1 MGASAPTPIFMH
13 TNEIIHDTFIPRWF
27 GRLGNNIQ
35 QISNAIYFCR
45 KNGISFS
52 SPESV
57 YLNSISKHF
66 GNTQYKIKEDSH
78 NWFYFYNGPDADFD
92 VDVDELNS
100 QRKSI
105 CEEYILPALKI
116 NHAELDTTIDELV
129 IHIRSGDLYTRWPA
143 THTQNPLIYYVELC
157 MMYSGKVIIVAED
170 VHNPIVR
177 HLKYICTGIRVLNEM
192 DSYTLLLRAKNLAT
206 SGAGTFAIS
215 AAFCSPNI
223 ENLYCTDLYLENSL
237 NPTMLKEQ
245 LNVYMADV
253 SGNKYFKVGE
263 WNTAQHDINR
273 ILRYEDHISFR
284 RL

>member
-1 MGASAPTPIFMH
+1 MH
-13 TNEIIHDTFIPRWF
+13 TNEITYNTFIPRWF

-57 YLNSISKHF
+57 YINSISKQF
-66 GNTQYKIKEDSH
+66 GNSSYTIQENSN
-78 NWFYFYNGPDADFD
+78 NWFYFFNGPDADFEAD
-92 VDVDELNS
+92 TKELNS

-105 CEEYILPALKI
+105 CEEYVLPALKI
-116 NHAELDTTIDELV
+116 NHEELNTPIEELV

-143 THTQNPLIYYVELC
+143 THTQNPLEYYTQLYLMFE
-157 MMYSGKVIIVAED
+157 GKIIIVAED
-170 VHNPIVR
+170 SNNPIVEI
-177 HLKYICTGIRVLNEM
+177 LQKFNLDIRILNEM

-206 SGAGTFAIS
+206 SGAGSFAIS
-215 AAFCSPNI
+215 SAFCSPNLKNI
-223 ENLYCTDLYLENSL
+223 YCTDLYLENSL

-245 LNVYMADV
+245 LNVFMADV

-273 ILRYEDHISFR
+273 VLNYEDHISFR

>member
-1 MGASAPTPIFMH
+1 MH
-13 TNEIIHDTFIPRWF
+13 TNEIVHDTFIPRWF

-57 YLNSISKHF
+57 YLNAINYNF
-66 GNTQYKIKEDSH
+66 GSNQFKIKEDSH

-92 VDVDELNS
+92 VDIDDLNR

-116 NHAELDTTIDELV
+116 NHEELNTPVEDLIV
-129 IHIRSGDLYTRWPA
+129 HIRSGDLYTRWPA
-143 THTQNPLIYYVELC
+143 THTQNPLAYYIQLYI
-157 MMYSGKVIIVAED
+157 MYSGKVIFVAED
-170 VHNPIVR
+170 NHNPIVGY
-177 HLKYICTGIRVLNEM
+177 LKYICPNILTLNEM
-192 DSYTLLLRAKNLAT
+192 ESYTLLLRAKNLAT
-206 SGAGTFAIS
+206 SGAGSFAIS
-215 AAFCSPNI
+215 AAFCSPNL
-223 ENLYCTDLYLENSL
+223 ENLYCTDLYLKNSL

-245 LNVYMADV
+245 LNVLMADV

-263 WNTAQHDINR
+263 WNTAQHDINK
-273 ILRYEDHISFR
+273 ILQYEDHISFR

>member
-1 MGASAPTPIFMH
+1 MH
-13 TNEIIHDTFIPRWF
+13 TNEIVHDTFIPRWF

-57 YLNSISKHF
+57 YLNAINYNF
-66 GNTQYKIKEDSH
+66 GSNQFKIKEDSH
-78 NWFYFYNGPDADFD
+78 NWFYFYNGPDVDFD
-92 VDVDELNS
+92 VDIDDLNS

-105 CEEYILPALKI
+105 CEEYVLPALKI
-116 NHAELDTTIDELV
+116 NHADLSTPIEDLV
-129 IHIRSGDLYTRWPA
+129 IHIRSGDIYSRWPA
-143 THTQNPLIYYVELC
+143 THTQNPLAYYIQLYL
-157 MMYSGKVIIVAED
+157 MFNGKVIIVAED
-170 VHNPIVR
+170 IHNPIVEF
-177 HLKYICTGIRVLNEM
+177 LDGICSDIRILDEM
-192 DSYTLLLRAKNLAT
+192 ESFTLLLRAKNLAT
-206 SGAGTFAIS
+206 SGAGSFAIS
-215 AAFCSPNI
+215 SAFCSLNL

-245 LNVYMADV
+245 LNVLMADV

-263 WNTAQHDINR
+263 WNTAQHDISK
-273 ILRYEDHISFR
+273 ILNYEDHISFR

>member
-1 MGASAPTPIFMH
+1 MH
-13 TNEIIHDTFIPRWF
+13 TNEIVHDTFIPRWF

-45 KNGISFS
+45 NNSINFS

-57 YLNSISKHF
+57 YLNEINEQF
-66 GNTQYKIKEDSH
+66 GPSTYKIKEDSN
-78 NWFYFYNGPDADFD
+78 NWFYFFNGPDADFT
-92 VDVDELNS
+92 VDIDDLN
-100 QRKSI
+100 RKRKEI
-105 CEEYILPALKI
+105 CLEYILPALKI
-116 NHAELDTTIDELV
+116 NHEELNTPVEELV

-143 THTQNPLIYYVELC
+143 THTQNPLAYYLHL
-157 MMYSGKVIIVAED
+157 YLTHNGKVIFVAED
-170 VHNPIVR
+170 DNNPIVYF
-177 HLKYICTGIRVLNEM
+177 LSKMPSVDIRLLNEM

-206 SGAGTFAIS
+206 SGAGSFAIS
-215 AAFCSPNI
+215 AAFCSPNL

-245 LNVYMADV
+245 LNVLMADV

-263 WNTAQHDINR
+263 WNTAQHDINK
-273 ILRYEDHISFR
+273 ILKYEDHISFR

>member
-1 MGASAPTPIFMH
+1 MH
-13 TNEIIHDTFIPRWF
+13 TNEIVHDTFIPRWF

-57 YLNSISKHF
+57 YLDAIDHTF
-66 GNTQYKIKEDSH
+66 GNNQFKIKEGSN
-78 NWFYFYNGPDADFD
+78 NWFYFYNGPDTDFE
-92 VDVDELNS
+92 VDIDDLNS

-105 CEEYILPALKI
+105 CEEYVLPALKI
-116 NHAELDTTIDELV
+116 NHTDLNTPIEDLV
-129 IHIRSGDLYTRWPA
+129 IHIRSGDIYSRWPA
-143 THTQNPLIYYVELC
+143 THTQNPLAYYIQLYL
-157 MMYSGKVIIVAED
+157 MYSGKIIIVAED
-170 VHNPIVR
+170 NHNPIV
-177 HLKYICTGIRVLNEM
+177 HFLNGICSDIRILDEM
-192 DSYTLLLRAKNLAT
+192 ESYTLLLRAKNLAT
-206 SGAGTFAIS
+206 SGAGSFAIS
-215 AAFCSPNI
+215 SAFCSPNL

-245 LNVYMADV
+245 LNVLMADV

-263 WNTAQHDINR
+263 WNTAQHDINK
-273 ILRYEDHISFR
+273 ILNYEDHISFR